1 MNFWIRLFRSQNT
14 DLDAE
19 IQTHLAMAAADKQA
33 NGADAKTAAQLA
45 RREFGNVTLV
55 KEVSHELANWMWL
68 ERLGRDFRFA
78 MRQITRTPGFSLA
91 VILTLALGIGVNT
104 AVFSMVNGF
113 MLRPLPYPDADRIA
127 SLILHSEGTFR
138 TGQFGVDDDDSHT
151 FETWNLVGQNVT
163 AVQAAAQGA
172 TTGVN
177 LQAGAQPGA
186 AVRYVHATRVSS
198 GYFDVL
204 GIKPL
209 LGRGF
214 TADEDRPD
222 GPKAV
227 VLGYA
232 LWQSSFGGNPHVLG
246 KGITLKGEPYTVVGV
261 LHKGARSPGNGEL
274 FTALAPGDPKGECN
288 GSNCSILLRLHD
300 GSTWQEAGAQIAR
313 LRVPHFEEI
322 ANSGHGRAWLY
333 AQPLSRYLGNQ
344 MRTPVLALMLAVTFI
359 LFIACANLAGLT
371 LVRIDRRTQEIATR
385 LALGATRSA
394 ILRQLWIESLLL
406 ALMGAAAGLV
416 LARGILA
423 SLHGFVPDDFI
434 PLGGLSMDG
443 RVLAFTFGTSL
454 ATSFFF
460 GALPAFRT
468 RRVDMR
474 SSAGGHAVAAGSSR
488 IRQVLIAGEVSLT
501 VVLLF
506 SSGLLIRTLIHLETV
521 PPGFDAGNVMTAK
534 LSLDDARYRDPA
546 AFRSLL
552 DRSLAAMLR
561 IPGVE
566 DAAAGLSV
574 PYERGL
580 NTGFR
585 ILDGPLAG
593 QQPVSSL
600 AWITPGY
607 FRTLRIPV
615 LAGRAIS
622 DSDTFA
628 SGHVAVVNAAFG
640 RKFFHDPN
648 PLGRHIS
655 SGKDVL
661 TIVGV
666 VGDVAKRPGI
676 DRDAP
681 IGTEAVF
688 YIPAAQTDVQLIA
701 IGNLWFQPSW
711 IVRTRGPVASIGAAM
726 QRALAEAD
734 PGLPFAGFYSMSGI
748 LAENLVYQ
756 RIEVAL
762 LSALAGLA
770 LLLSAIGIY
779 GLVSNLVVQ
788 RTREIGIRIALGS
801 TIGQAMV
808 EIGTSGM
815 VATAF
820 GLVAGL
826 ALSLLAT
833 QLLRSQLYGVRD
845 HDPVTLL
852 AVPVVL
858 AVIALAASFLPTL
871 RITRIQP
878 AETLRME

>member
-1 MNFWIRLFRSQNT
+1 MNFWIRLFRSQKT

-19 IQTHLAMAAADKQA
+19 IQSHLAMAAADKQES
-33 NGADAKTAAQLA
+33 GADAKTAAQLA
-45 RREFGNVTLV
+45 HREFGNVALV
-55 KEVSHELANWMWL
+55 KEVSHELTNWMWL

-113 MLRPLPYPDADRIA
+113 MLRPLPYPDADRVA
-127 SLILHSEGTFR
+127 SLILHSEGTYR
-138 TGQFGVDDDDSHT
+138 TGEFGVEDDDSHT
-151 FETWNLVGQNVT
+151 FETWNLVSQDVT
-163 AVQAAAQGA
+163 AVHAAAQGG

-177 LQAGAQPGA
+177 LQAGTQPGA
-186 AVRYVHATRVSS
+186 AVRYVQASRVSA

-204 GIKPL
+204 GIKLL

-232 LWQSSFGGNPHVLG
+232 LWHSAFGGDSHVLG
-246 KGITLKGEPYTVVGV
+246 KGIMLKGEPYTVVGV
-261 LHKGARSPGNGEL
+261 LPNAARSPGNGEL
-274 FTALAPGDPKGECN
+274 FTPLAPSDPKGECGGN
-288 GSNCSILLRLHD
+288 NCSILLRLHD
-300 GSTWQEAGAQIAR
+300 GATWQEAGAQIAR
-313 LRVPHFEEI
+313 LRAAGLRQI
-322 ANSGHGRAWLY
+322 ANSGNGRAWFY
-333 AQPLSRYLGNQ
+333 AQPLSRYLGSQ
-344 MRTPVLALMLAVTFI
+344 MRTPVLALMLAVSFI

-385 LALGATRSA
+385 LALGAARSA

-416 LARGILA
+416 LAGGILA
-423 SLHGFVPDDFI
+423 SLHGFVPEDFI
-434 PLGGLSMDG
+434 PLGGLSMDS
-443 RVLAFTFGTSL
+443 RVLAFTFLTSL
-454 ATSFFF
+454 VTSLFF

-506 SSGLLIRTLIHLETV
+506 SSGLLIRTLIHLQMV
-521 PPGFDAGNVMTAK
+521 PPGFDARNVMTAK
-534 LSLDDARYRDPA
+534 LSLDDARYHDPA
-546 AFRSLL
+546 AFRLLL
-552 DRSLAAMLR
+552 DRSLEAMRR

-580 NTGFR
+580 NDGFR
-585 ILDGPLAG
+585 ILDGPLAS

-622 DSDTFA
+622 DSDSFA

-640 RKFFHDPN
+640 RKFFHDPD

-655 SGKDVL
+655 SGKDL
-661 TIVGV
+661 MTIVGV

-676 DRDAP
+676 DRDEP
-681 IGTEAVF
+681 IGTEPVF
-688 YIPAAQTDVQLIA
+688 YIPAAQADPHLIA

-711 IVRTRGPVASIGAAM
+711 IVRTRGPVPSISATM
-726 QRALAEAD
+726 QHALAEAD
-734 PGLPFAGFYSMSGI
+734 PSLPFAGFYSMSDI

-756 RIEVAL
+756 RIEVTL
-762 LSALAGLA
+762 LSALAALA

-779 GLVSNLVVQ
+779 GLVSSLVVQ

-808 EIGTSGM
+808 KLGASGM
-815 VATAF
+815 VATAY
-820 GLVAGL
+820 GLFAGL

-833 QLLRSQLYGVRD
+833 QVLRSQLYGVRD

-852 AVPVVL
+852 VVPMVL
-858 AVIALAASFLPTL
+858 AVIALAASLLPTL

-878 AETLRME
+878 AKTLRME